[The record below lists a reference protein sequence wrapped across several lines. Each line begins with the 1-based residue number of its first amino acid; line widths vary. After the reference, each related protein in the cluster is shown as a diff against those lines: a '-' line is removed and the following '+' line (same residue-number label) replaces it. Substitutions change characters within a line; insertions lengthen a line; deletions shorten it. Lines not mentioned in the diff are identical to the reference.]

1 MTTKHGV
8 VGGGRESWSLWRG
21 FETRHRYIYGLFGNY
36 HGECELV
43 VRWGMISDAQ
53 EPHEG
58 VKKICGFFYL
68 PRELNDCRIVSALWS
83 ALSLLCSFVQKLP
96 G

>member
-1 MTTKHGV
+1 MVLEK
-8 VGGGRESWSLWRG
+8 RA
-21 FETRHRYIYGLFGNY
+21 NY

-43 VRWGMISDAQ
+43 VRWEMISDAQ

-58 VKKICGFFYL
+58 VKKIFGFFYL
-68 PRELNDCRIVSALWS
+68 PRELNDCRIVSARWS